1 MFLCA
6 SIVAA
11 SRRERNNVMPVGGEY
26 CHDDHSVVSFLTL
39 CGWTRPHPGLQ
50 LRHFSQTLFAIAF
63 VQRTDFFSRCGI
75 RALLAN
81 QMSDLV

>member
-1 MFLCA
+1 
-6 SIVAA
+6 
-11 SRRERNNVMPVGGEY
+11 MPVGGEY

-50 LRHFSQTLFAIAF
+50 RRHFSQTLLAIAF

-75 RALLAN
+75 RALLGE
-81 QMSDLV
+81 SEV